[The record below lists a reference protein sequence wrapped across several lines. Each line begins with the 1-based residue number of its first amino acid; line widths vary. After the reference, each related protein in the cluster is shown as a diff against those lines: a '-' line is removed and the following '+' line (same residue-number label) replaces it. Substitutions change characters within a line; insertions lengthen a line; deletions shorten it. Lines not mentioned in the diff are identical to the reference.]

1 MVRIINGEIVQD
13 NDPRLRKGAGSQS
26 SSSNPSST
34 GNSVRRVSDLL
45 SSNNESSPQTPNNP
59 LYGRNMNSPPPQQQ
73 QPQNPLEMI
82 ARYLNIDDRTV
93 TIPAISAVGFSE
105 SKIGLIYFLALGLL
119 CLIFGART
127 LLFGVFAYGLYKSS
141 EKK

>member
-1 MVRIINGEIVQD
+1 MVRIVNGEIVQD
-13 NDPRLRKGAGSQS
+13 NDPRLRRGAGNQS
-26 SSSNPSST
+26 SSNSSA
-34 GNSVRRVSDLL
+34 RRVSDIF
-45 SSNNESSPQTPNNP
+45 SSNDEPLTPNNP
-59 LYGRNMNSPPPQQQ
+59 SYGRNMNSQPLTQQQ

-82 ARYLNIDDRTV
+82 ARYLKIDDRTI
-93 TIPAISAVGFSE
+93 TIPAISAVGFTE

-127 LLFGVFAYGLYKSS
+127 LLFGIFAYGLYKAS